1 MGRVLVTGTSRC
13 LGLSYIGRL
22 TLSVGWPQPH
32 DHASAIHDSK
42 TGHLRRSTRDGD
54 GVSGCDGTW
63 SEQRYRGNEQAPAPR
78 MPCGIHLS
86 FVTVARPASSSA
98 APFYRAQSTNWP
110 SRDERNVKLAHCIMH
125 IHENLNERTSSSL
138 RGSVLSTSLWERKRI
153 INVLSLQCCVVLT
166 DFYTF
171 KTCCSNSLFL
181 PDRDI
186 CF

>member
-125 IHENLNERTSSSL
+125 IHENLNESTTHELVSAWFC
-138 RGSVLSTSLWERKRI
+138 SVDVTLGKKKNNKRFI
-153 INVLSLQCCVVLT
+153 TTVLCCA
-166 DFYTF
+166 
-171 KTCCSNSLFL
+171 NGFL
-181 PDRDI
+181 HV
-186 CF
+186 